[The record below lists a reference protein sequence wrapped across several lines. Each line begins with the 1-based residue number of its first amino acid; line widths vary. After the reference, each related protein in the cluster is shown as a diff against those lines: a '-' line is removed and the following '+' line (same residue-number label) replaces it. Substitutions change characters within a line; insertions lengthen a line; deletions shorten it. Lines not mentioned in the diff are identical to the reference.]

1 MVEASVREGKLL
13 GGLGTRAEAGVAT
26 VGTLCKVLYVS
37 PKLGLAM
44 VNETDRTTNQK
55 PGKRRQQ

>member
-1 MVEASVREGKLL
+1 MNELL
-13 GGLGTRAEAGVAT
+13 GGSGTRAEPGVAT

-44 VNETDRTTNQK
+44 ANETDRTTNRK